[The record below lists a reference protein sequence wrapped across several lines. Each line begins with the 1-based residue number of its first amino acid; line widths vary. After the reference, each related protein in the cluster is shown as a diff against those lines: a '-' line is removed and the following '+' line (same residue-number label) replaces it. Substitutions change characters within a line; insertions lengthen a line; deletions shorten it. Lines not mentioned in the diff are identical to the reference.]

1 MIVNQISVFLENEPG
16 KLSAFTHLLRE
27 NNIDIRALSI
37 AEVEAFGM
45 LRIIVDD
52 VYATSTILK
61 NAGYVFKI
69 TPVLAVPL
77 KDVSGGLAEVV
88 DVLGDNKINIDYI
101 YAFTARQKDKAFVV
115 LRVRDNDRA
124 ISILTANGYA
134 PVSQEDLRIDG

>member
-1 MIVNQISVFLENEPG
+1 MTVNQISVFLENEPG
-16 KLSAFTHLLRE
+16 KLSSFTHLLHE

-37 AEVEAFGM
+37 AEVENFGI
-45 LRIIVDD
+45 LRIIVND

-101 YAFTARQKDKAFVV
+101 YAFTARERDKAYVV
-115 LRVRDNDRA
+115 LRVADNDKA
-124 ISILTANGYA
+124 ISILTSRGYS